1 MVIPRE
7 KPEPLRLVTLHQN
20 VHRRI
25 DNPSF
30 QAFRLY
36 EEKRHLLTF
45 VRLQPRGRYGDVR
58 DGLRVWAVTVLTGD
72 VAVKVG
78 RKKMVLGPYE
88 TAVIQP
94 GPARSISNR
103 AELGLAE
110 CLIAEFGDE

>member
-7 KPEPLRLVTLHQN
+7 KSEPLRLATLHDN

-25 DNPSF
+25 DNPGF

-36 EEKRHLLTF
+36 EENRHLLTLA
-45 VRLQPRGRYGDVR
+45 RLQPRGRYGDVR
-58 DGLRVWAVTVLTGD
+58 AGLRVWTVTVLTGD
-72 VAVKVG
+72 VMVKVG

-94 GPARSISNR
+94 GLARSITNR